1 MTNMQTHLDIDLT
14 YKPHLVDFLDYCQN
28 YYDKD
33 RDGSIYPFASEA
45 EIQIAVLAHVTDLNP
60 AFPFDGDTMDREA
73 VRDRILA
80 IRELINGPEL
90 KFGPTEWADAVNAE
104 LAKRGEP
111 PVLTVLTN
119 FEQKT

>member
-1 MTNMQTHLDIDLT
+1 MTNMKTHLDIDLT

-60 AFPFDGDTMDREA
+60 RIPFDGDTMDREA
-73 VRDRILA
+73 VRDRILV

-90 KFGPTEWADAVNAE
+90 KFGSTNWADAVNAE

-111 PVLTVLTN
+111 PVLTN
-119 FEQKT
+119 FWKS